1 MTTGRVE
8 DLLRAYKSNQCRIK
22 QLQAKAEALTA
33 QIEYETAQHYAAQT
47 LGAQQYD
54 CMPRGTATTDPTA
67 TNACMRADLVLPSEI
82 HAMQRERQRLEVTI
96 ANIQVSVT
104 YVDAWLESLN
114 ERDRYIVR
122 QKTVEG
128 VSWRDLE
135 VEFERD
141 WGHHLCLS
149 SLRRAYH
156 RHIVYMTTISPIKCQ
171 FEQELSKK

>member
-135 VEFERD
+135 VEFEEE
-141 WGHHLCLS
+141 WGYHFS
-149 SLRRAYH
+149 NSTMRRTYYERIREIASMQSQEPK
-156 RHIVYMTTISPIKCQ
+156 MTY
-171 FEQELSKK
+171 F